1 MTQVRNKQGLLRDY
15 ATGFPKES
23 DMNVV
28 ESVITLKLPK
38 DSNEDTTDA
47 KLGACTPGFP
57 LTGYGVSKV
66 LESGHPDY
74 KNDLEWGITK
84 WEEYSLVSSTQI
96 LFKIEHTDVSL
107 SYYTEILGMFSQE
120 RKVFSFQL
128 PLEQLVNDKH
138 KHKPHITKVYT
149 CKHPR
154 GANHPTVTTHP
165 KGARS
170 EDVNQGDMTLGNSHN
185 QPKGDMTLENS
196 HNQSKKCESRG
207 HDP

>member
-107 SYYTEILGMFSQE
+107 SYYTEILGIKES
-120 RKVFSFQL
+120 VFISA
-128 PLEQLVNDKH
+128 
-138 KHKPHITKVYT
+138 TS
-149 CKHPR
+149 
-154 GANHPTVTTHP
+154 GAV
-165 KGARS
+165 G
-170 EDVNQGDMTLGNSHN
+170 Q
-185 QPKGDMTLENS
+185 
-196 HNQSKKCESRG
+196 
-207 HDP
+207 